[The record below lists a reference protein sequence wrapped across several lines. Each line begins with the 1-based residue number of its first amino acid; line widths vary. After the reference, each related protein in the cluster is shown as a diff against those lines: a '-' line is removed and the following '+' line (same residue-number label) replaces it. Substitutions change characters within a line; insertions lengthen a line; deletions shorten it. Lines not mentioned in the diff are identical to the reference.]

1 MNLISLFTMSI
12 LTQNIVLTRFLG
24 MCPFFGTSN
33 KEKSAIGMGLSV
45 TFVVT
50 ISSIITYLLYHY
62 LLVPT
67 NTTYLKTVL
76 FILVIACMVQIT
88 ELMIKRYFQ
97 TLHKILGIYLP
108 LITTNCAVLGI
119 TLLNIN
125 NQYTL
130 PETLVFSVGS
140 SIGFTLVIYVFS
152 TIRERIEQC
161 PVPQSFKGYPIA
173 FLTAT
178 IMSLLFTRYI
188 GV

>member
-1 MNLISLFTMSI
+1 MNLISLFVMSL
-12 LTQNIVLTRFLG
+12 LTQNIILTRFLG

-50 ISSIITYLLYHY
+50 IASFITYLLYHY

-67 NTTYLKTVL
+67 NTTYLQTVL

-88 ELMIKRYFQ
+88 EFIVKKYFSS
-97 TLHKILGIYLP
+97 LYKILGIYLA

-130 PETLVFSVGS
+130 AQAMVFSVGS
-140 SIGFTLVIYVFS
+140 SLGFTLVI
-152 TIRERIEQC
+152 
-161 PVPQSFKGYPIA
+161 
-173 FLTAT
+173 
-178 IMSLLFTRYI
+178 
-188 GV
+188 